1 MQFHVTYVKYK
12 HKHEPCQLLRKKKSI
27 KHMDR
32 GKGMESTGNE
42 GN

>member
-1 MQFHVTYVKYK
+1 MLNTNTNINHVNY
-12 HKHEPCQLLRKKKSI
+12 EEKKSI